1 MTTRDSTQDAQYAPN
16 TSVKEHYQERLREK
30 WDGISFRIG
39 VLLVLTAVAFMQISI
54 VSSLFDAGIMTEGE
68 GSIRTVFQLL
78 GLLVN
83 FLLVREVLNITVYAS
98 VSLTG
103 KHPGYLIAAV
113 VVAAGLTYLWSSP
126 VPDMETAQAIR
137 RMAYMMGGVLGLE
150 VALHGSVTA
159 RQVRRLNDRL
169 EVLG

>member
-1 MTTRDSTQDAQYAPN
+1 MTDNPPQYEPSST
-16 TSVKEHYQERLREK
+16 KEAYRSRLREK

-39 VLLVLTAVAFMQISI
+39 VLLVLTAVAFMQVAI

-68 GSIRTVFQLL
+68 DSIRTAFQLL
-78 GLLVN
+78 GLIVN
-83 FLLVREVLNITVYAS
+83 FLLVREVLQITLYAS

-103 KHPGYLIAAV
+103 KHPGYLIAGV
-113 VVAAGLTYLWSSP
+113 VVAASLAYLWSSP
-126 VPDMETAQAIR
+126 VPEMETAQAIR
-137 RMAYMMGGVLGLE
+137 RIAYMMGGVLGLE
-150 VALHGSVTA
+150 IALHGSVTA